1 MNANLCSEAIWPET
15 AESAA
20 RLNPSR
26 LISEAHLDPGAKACK
41 MRSLIHQL
49 SLSEL
54 DIYKAAFENKVQDRF
69 LSKQKYIMKNM
80 PR

>member
-15 AESAA
+15 VESAA

-26 LISEAHLDPGAKACK
+26 LISEAHLEPGAKACK

-49 SLSEL
+49 SLSLL
-54 DIYKAAFENKVQDRF
+54 DVRK
-69 LSKQKYIMKNM
+69 LSARQII
-80 PR
+80 